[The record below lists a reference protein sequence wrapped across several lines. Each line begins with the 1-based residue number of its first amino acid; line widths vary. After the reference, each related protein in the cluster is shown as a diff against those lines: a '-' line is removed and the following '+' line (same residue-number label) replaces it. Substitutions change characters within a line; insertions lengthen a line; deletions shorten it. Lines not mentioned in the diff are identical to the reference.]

1 MLARHYLL
9 QDLRALLILKK
20 GSLKLTDFRIL
31 QIEIDN
37 QAIYIRRETV
47 GASTIGGDNP
57 IPYQQSV
64 VQAHFRNM
72 LKHNNTRV
80 DQAIA
85 SAHTI
90 KVTVLCR
97 LTGNQGQADAVKA
110 YEIKQARQ
118 NGLQVLNT

>member
-1 MLARHYLL
+1 MLARLHLSQYL
-9 QDLRALLILKK
+9 RTLLIQTSPLKK

-47 GASTIGGDNP
+47 GASTIGGDDP

-64 VQAHFRNM
+64 VQKHFSNM
-72 LKHNNTRV
+72 LGHNNTRV
-80 DQAIA
+80 DKAIA
-85 SAHTI
+85 SANTI

-97 LTGNQGQADAVKA
+97 LTGNKGQADAVNQ
-110 YEIKQARQ
+110 IRQ
-118 NGLQVLNT
+118 QFR